1 MNFKK
6 ISLHMMAATVL
17 ALPLL
22 ASAHYREYEHGQGQ
36 GEHQHHRIRHALRE
50 GELNYGETAYLV
62 RQQRAIARTQ
72 AWAEADGYVSHRER
86 CRINRMRR
94 QASEDIYEFSHNG
107 HARW

>member
-6 ISLHMMAATVL
+6 ISFKIAAVAIL

-22 ASAHYREYEHGQGQ
+22 ASAHYREYGHS
-36 GEHQHHRIRHALRE
+36 EHQHHRIQHAFHE
-50 GELNYGETAYLV
+50 GELSSRETAYLA
-62 RQQRAIARTQ
+62 RQQRAIARAQ

-86 CRINRMRR
+86 CHINRMRR
-94 QASEDIYEFSHNG
+94 QAGVDIEELSHNR